1 MLNTL
6 LLQFNQGAM
15 PHAMFVEQ
23 IRRFADGVL
32 PALRRHTVT
41 KVAVA

>member
-1 MLNTL
+1 MSL

-15 PHAMFVEQ
+15 PHAMFMNQ
-23 IRRFADGVL
+23 IRRFAEEVL
-32 PALRRHTVT
+32 PEVRRHTVT